1 MALAGKGA
9 IIIWN
14 DITPEGRDQFYDWH
28 IHEHIPERVGVPGFL
43 RGGRYIAITP
53 ETRPEFLTL
62 YEIADASV
70 AISAPYLERLNNP
83 TDWTKR
89 ATAHFRSTARALTD
103 VVLSEGEGPGGVA
116 GTIRFDGTAAAQA
129 ALERMRVAAPTLSE
143 IARMPRISGAHLCL
157 TDNAASA
164 KKTVESENRPDI
176 LTAPVGVVLIEGCDR
191 AAVQAAAAHVLQ
203 TCQAN
208 GTELQVGYYAL
219 EHVRSRSAA

>member
-1 MALAGKGA
+1 
-9 IIIWN
+9 
-14 DITPEGRDQFYDWH
+14 
-28 IHEHIPERVGVPGFL
+28 
-43 RGGRYIAITP
+43 
-53 ETRPEFLTL
+53 
-62 YEIADASV
+62 
-70 AISAPYLERLNNP
+70 
-83 TDWTKR
+83 
-89 ATAHFRSTARALTD
+89 
-103 VVLSEGEGPGGVA
+103 
-116 GTIRFDGTAAAQA
+116 
-129 ALERMRVAAPTLSE
+129 
-143 IARMPRISGAHLCL
+143 MPRISGAHLCL